1 MRIYIPSRN
10 EGVGLQGK
18 DGLGKS
24 LILKPFKWSE
34 RVRAVTNNIKVT
46 GNVGF
51 HFFSSTFYL
60 LWQPWKTLSFIL
72 FFLKGGVEKRE
83 KSMVSLHCQEYQ
95 WNYSIVVMKLGFLG
109 MTVKFLLGGSV
120 QDGFSFDM
128 NISTK
133 PWNHE
138 DYLLNDSAYLD
149 SAGR

>member
-1 MRIYIPSRN
+1 MWGFISSVPHFIFCGSHGRPS
-10 EGVGLQGK
+10 L
-18 DGLGKS
+18 L
-24 LILKPFKWSE
+24 
-34 RVRAVTNNIKVT
+34 
-46 GNVGF
+46 
-51 HFFSSTFYL
+51 FY
-60 LWQPWKTLSFIL
+60 

-109 MTVKFLLGGSV
+109 MTVKFLLGGCV

-138 DYLLNDSAYLD
+138 DYLLHDSAYLD